1 MDNFDAETL
10 ALIEEL
16 CRPYDDI
23 LAVGADDLPDDNDP
37 APKGQWGLDREL
49 L

>member
-10 ALIEEL
+10 ALIDEL
-16 CRPYDDI
+16 CRPYDD
-23 LAVGADDLPDDNDP
+23 LPEADDLPDDDL
-37 APKGQWGLDREL
+37 APKGQWGLAREL